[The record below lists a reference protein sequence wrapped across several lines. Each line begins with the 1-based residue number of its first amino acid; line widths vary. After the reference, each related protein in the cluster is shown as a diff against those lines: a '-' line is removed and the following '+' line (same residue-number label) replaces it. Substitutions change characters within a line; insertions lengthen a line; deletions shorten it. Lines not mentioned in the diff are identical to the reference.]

1 MRPEAGRSIR
11 ARVATIVATGLLV
24 LSSACGKNIGDECTY
39 NTDCDPQ
46 GTRVCDVA
54 QPSGYCTIE
63 GCDNRTNACP
73 EDSVCVRFFPTAG
86 MIVACAPE
94 HEAVCSDR
102 TPGCDPA
109 DPACCRCTAGEE
121 CIAEGYCI
129 RRELE
134 RRNCMATCGSDADC
148 RDVYACFATGVGGA
162 ELIPHDDGTPPGV
175 ARFCAP
181 RG

>member
-1 MRPEAGRSIR
+1 MAALAG
-11 ARVATIVATGLLV
+11 ACLV
-24 LSSACGKNIGDECTY
+24 LGSACGKNIGDDCTY

-46 GTRVCDVA
+46 GRRVCDVA

-63 GCDNRTNACP
+63 GCDNRNNKCP
-73 EDSVCVRFFPTAG
+73 EDSVCVRFFPIAG
-86 MIVACAPE
+86 MTVACAPE

-109 DPACCRCTAGEE
+109 DPACCRCTADEE
-121 CIAEGYCI
+121 CIAEGFCI

-134 RRNCMATCGSDADC
+134 RRNCMATCGGDGDC
-148 RDVYACFATGVGGA
+148 RDVYACYSTGVGGA
-162 ELIPHDDGTPPGV
+162 ELIPKDDGSLPGT

-181 RG
+181 RR